1 MKKLTDKLASETEVS
16 EAAARESSTAKQEL
30 SEALEEEAR
39 MKRAAEEAEARNN
52 MLKLALKD
60 ENVQAELAEG
70 LKQLK

>member
-16 EAAARESSTAKQEL
+16 EAAARESSAAKQDL

-39 MKRAAEEAEARNN
+39 TKRAAEEAEARNN